1 MIILSVSSLSSSRM
15 TGQERVVQKSPKCM
29 ANAIRRWS
37 CIPPTTRPNRTCRMP
52 FGHHRPPPPTR
63 VGGRRDIGQFET
75 CHLWP
80 GHCSDMYRVS
90 VTVNSSQT
98 AGARL
103 TASSKARRSTCSR
116 PQAGA
121 LLSLAAAAAAAS
133 ITCCC
138 CCCLYHLLLLPLLL
152 FLVVISY
159 NCCC

>member
-1 MIILSVSSLSSSRM
+1 MPSDVGHAFRQRL
-15 TGQERVVQKSPKCM
+15 G
-29 ANAIRRWS
+29 
-37 CIPPTTRPNRTCRMP
+37 PTVPVRMP

-121 LLSLAAAAAAAS
+121 AAAASDTGNSSSSNCYHLLLLLLLLSLAAAAAAVAC

-138 CCCLYHLLLLPLLL
+138 RCCC
-152 FLVVISY
+152 F
-159 NCCC
+159 C